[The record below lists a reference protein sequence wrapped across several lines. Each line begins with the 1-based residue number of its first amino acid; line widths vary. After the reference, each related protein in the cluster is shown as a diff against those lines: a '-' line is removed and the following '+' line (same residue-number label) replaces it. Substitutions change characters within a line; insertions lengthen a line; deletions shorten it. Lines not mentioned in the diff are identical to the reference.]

1 MTSIKKLLLISIIFL
16 TACANPGIVK
26 LSPDTYML
34 SRADRGGIFGNAAAM
49 KVEVIQ
55 EANDFAEK
63 QGKVAIPLGLKE
75 IPLSPGRL
83 AQVEYQFRVVD
94 RSDPEVKRVS
104 LVPRPDVVIEKNEK
118 SKVDVS
124 SKNDDIYEKL
134 IKLDDLRKKG
144 IISNSEFD
152 SEKKKVLG
160 N

>member
-1 MTSIKKLLLISIIFL
+1 MKRLFFVSIIFL

-55 EANDFAEK
+55 EANDFADK

-83 AQVEYQFRVVD
+83 AQVEYQILAVC
-94 RSDPEVKRVS
+94 
-104 LVPRPDVVIEKNEK
+104 
-118 SKVDVS
+118 
-124 SKNDDIYEKL
+124 Y
-134 IKLDDLRKKG
+134 
-144 IISNSEFD
+144 
-152 SEKKKVLG
+152 
-160 N
+160 

>member
-1 MTSIKKLLLISIIFL
+1 MKRLFFVSIIFL

-55 EANDFAEK
+55 EANDFADK

-94 RSDPEVKRVS
+94 KNDPEVKRVS
-104 LVPRPDVVIEKNEK
+104 LVPRPDVVIEKYEK
-118 SKVDVS
+118 TKVDVT
-124 SKNDDIYEKL
+124 SKNDNVYEKL

-152 SEKKKVLG
+152 TEKKKVLG

>member
-1 MTSIKKLLLISIIFL
+1 MKKLLLIAIIFL

-49 KVEVIQ
+49 KAEVIQ
-55 EANDFAEK
+55 EASDFAEK

-75 IPLSPGRL
+75 IPISPGRL

-94 RSDPEVKRVS
+94 KNDPEVKRVS

-118 SKVDVS
+118 TKVDVT

>member
-1 MTSIKKLLLISIIFL
+1 MKRLFFVSIIFL

-55 EANDFAEK
+55 EANDFADK

-94 RSDPEVKRVS
+94 KNDPEVKRVS
-104 LVPRPDVVIEKNEK
+104 LVPRPDVVIEKHEK
-118 SKVDVS
+118 TKVDVT
-124 SKNDDIYEKL
+124 SKNDDVYEKL

-152 SEKKKVLG
+152 TEKKKVLG

>member
-1 MTSIKKLLLISIIFL
+1 MKRLFFVSIIFL